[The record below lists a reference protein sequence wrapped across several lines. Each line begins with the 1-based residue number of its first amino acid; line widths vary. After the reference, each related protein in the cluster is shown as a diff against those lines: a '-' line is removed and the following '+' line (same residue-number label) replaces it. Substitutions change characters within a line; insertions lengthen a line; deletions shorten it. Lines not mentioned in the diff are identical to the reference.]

1 MGKPVRII
9 DLAKKMIK
17 LAGFIPDKE
26 IKIKIVGLRPGE
38 KLYEELLNDTS
49 KTLPTYHNKIMIAQ
63 EIQDEYENLHNEVDE
78 LIGIADF
85 YENDDI
91 VAKMKKIVP
100 EFKSMNSTF
109 EVLDK

>member
-1 MGKPVRII
+1 
-9 DLAKKMIK
+9 
-17 LAGFIPDKE
+17 
-26 IKIKIVGLRPGE
+26 
-38 KLYEELLNDTS
+38 
-49 KTLPTYHNKIMIAQ
+49 MIAQ

-91 VAKMKKIVP
+91 VSKMKKIVP